1 MKRRKKL
8 AVSNHERLTKELQ
21 QLKNNQSSLNW
32 ALNILKG
39 VSDTDAKVLIAVKQN
54 LGTTHEAALCDV
66 NTEITKELIN
76 ILENKNVLYLN
87 RIDDI
92 VHTLQSVDLLLKD
105 K

>member
-1 MKRRKKL
+1 M

-39 VSDTDAKVLIAVKQN
+39 VSDTDAKVLIAVKQS
-54 LGTTHEAALCDV
+54 LGTTHEAVLCDV
-66 NTEITKELIN
+66 NTEITKELVN